1 MRPVIDGGLMNA
13 AFLPWLVLTIGVPLF
28 APMCSLLAISPVIGP
43 QAARQMIWESIR
55 DGQLF
60 WVTIGLCAGGI
71 YEVATTICAPLWP
84 AVFCAAFMLFFCLL
98 AVFSVTLLTAY
109 VAADALRRDADGASL
124 PVQSVRDGPNIVRI
138 PAVYSLVK
146 FVSRSAWGAGLGGG
160 AAILF
165 HAGTTVWPLFI

>member
-1 MRPVIDGGLMNA
+1 
-13 AFLPWLVLTIGVPLF
+13 
-28 APMCSLLAISPVIGP
+28 
-43 QAARQMIWESIR
+43 MIWESIR

-84 AVFCAAFMLFFCLL
+84 AVFCAAFMLFFCSL

-109 VAADALRRDADGASL
+109 VASDALRRGTDAPGAPVQTSPDGAI
-124 PVQSVRDGPNIVRI
+124 IVRI
-138 PAVYSLVK
+138 PGVYSLAK
-146 FVSRSAWGAGLGGG
+146 FVSRSVWGAGLGAS

-165 HAGTTVWPLFI
+165 HVGTTVWPLWI